1 MPGQVRLI
9 EDDTEAVLAV
19 ASGVEPEDGPH
30 VPGVQCFE
38 IRSQASVKRKG
49 EGWAGPEARRPN
61 LRGGSSSNH
70 FGLRGANA
78 FRSAA
83 GLFQTQNFTAQK
95 KIHKKDWG
103 GYE

>member
-1 MPGQVRLI
+1 LPGQVRLI

-19 ASGVEPEDGPH
+19 ASGVEPEAGPH

-61 LRGGSSSNH
+61 LRGGVLIKS
-70 FGLRGANA
+70 
-78 FRSAA
+78 FRPP
-83 GLFQTQNFTAQK
+83 
-95 KIHKKDWG
+95 G
-103 GYE
+103 GQRIQIGGRPLPNTEFHGSEKNP